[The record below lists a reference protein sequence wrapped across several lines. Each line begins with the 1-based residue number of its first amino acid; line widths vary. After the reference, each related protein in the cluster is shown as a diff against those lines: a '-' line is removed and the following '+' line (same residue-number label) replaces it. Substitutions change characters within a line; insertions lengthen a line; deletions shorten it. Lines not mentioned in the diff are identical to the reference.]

1 MLAGG
6 AEIVRRAEA
15 TWNIPVEL
23 LDDRPGGV
31 RGVDARRG
39 RRGRGT
45 AGVMSP
51 LDRAAISAITHRGVA
66 FANPLSEAAIEDA
79 VAALPLAADARVLD
93 IGCGEGELLARIKAR
108 HGVRTEGIEPARSW
122 ALAARDRVDIVHEA
136 DFTDVTLELGGYDLV
151 CCLASS
157 HAMGGWE
164 PSLERSRRR
173 SPARTAGSRSSAR
186 ASGAGRRAPATS
198 RRSAARARTS
208 CPTGSRARGG
218 RARRGLGRRRRPWSP
233 PTRTGRATRRR

>member
-1 MLAGG
+1 
-6 AEIVRRAEA
+6 
-15 TWNIPVEL
+15 
-23 LDDRPGGV
+23 
-31 RGVDARRG
+31 
-39 RRGRGT
+39 
-45 AGVMSP
+45 MSP

-93 IGCGEGELLARIKAR
+93 VGCGEGELLARIKAR

-136 DFTDVTLELGGYDLV
+136 AYSDVTLELGGYDLV

-164 PSLERSRRR
+164 PSLNGLAGL
-173 SPARTAGSRSSAR
+173 ARPDGGLALVGEGFWRQAPSAGYLAALGGATADELPDGLAGLEAGAR
-186 ASGAGRRAPATS
+186 AAGWDVLAAAVAADEDWARYEETLIGNGEAELAQGDDPELRAWVEG
-198 RRSAARARTS
+198 ARARWEHPEGKT
-208 CPTGSRARGG
+208 TLGFALLTLRRA
-218 RARRGLGRRRRPWSP
+218 
-233 PTRTGRATRRR
+233 

>member
-1 MLAGG
+1 
-6 AEIVRRAEA
+6 
-15 TWNIPVEL
+15 
-23 LDDRPGGV
+23 
-31 RGVDARRG
+31 
-39 RRGRGT
+39 
-45 AGVMSP
+45 MSP

-136 DFTDVTLELGGYDLV
+136 DYSDVTLELGGYELV

-164 PSLERSRRR
+164 PSLSGL
-173 SPARTAGSRSSAR
+173 AGLAR
-186 ASGAGRRAPATS
+186 ADGGLALVGEGFWARAPSAGYLEALGGATADELPDGLAGLEAGA
-198 RRSAARARTS
+198 RAAGWDVLAAAVAADEDWARYEETLIGNGEAELAQGDDPALRAWVEGARARWEHPDGRT
-208 CPTGSRARGG
+208 TLGFALLTLRRA
-218 RARRGLGRRRRPWSP
+218 
-233 PTRTGRATRRR
+233 